1 MSTTQGFHHV
11 ALWTRDFDRS
21 VAFYT
26 DTLGLTP
33 VYQWKQAPQRAVM
46 LRCGDG
52 PGSGHVE
59 IFERPTQEPAPAE
72 ARLLHLALMTDDV
85 DGLYQKALDAGAEP
99 RTDPVTV
106 EQDNNVE
113 GGVPKLKVRL
123 AFFTGPD
130 GEIIEL
136 FHDQSGS

>member
-33 VYQWKQAPQRAVM
+33 VYQWHDAPQRAIM
-46 LRCGDG
+46 LRCGDQ
-52 PGSGHVE
+52 PGAGHVE
-59 IFERPTQEPAPAE
+59 IFERPEQAPDPAE
-72 ARLLHLALMTDDV
+72 ARLLHLALATDDV
-85 DGLYQKALDAGAEP
+85 DGLYDKAIDAGAEP
-99 RTDPVTV
+99 RTEPKSV
-106 EQDNNVE
+106 ELDNNVP
-113 GGVPKLKVRL
+113 GGPAKMKVRL
-123 AFFTGPD
+123 AFLTGPD

-136 FHDQSGS
+136 FHDQN